1 MFVATHMIYI
11 AILITLLF
19 PPKIYLPLLG
29 LMSLI
34 PIYQKIGKVI

>member
-1 MFVATHMIYI
+1 MLVAHHMIYI

-19 PPKIYLPLLG
+19 PPKIYLTLLG

-34 PIYQKIGKVI
+34 PIYRKIRKLF